1 MKIEMLRTYCFTVFF
16 LLYAAV
22 SEAWFKANGDK
33 EMPVCALSS
42 ACESARKSQ
51 GVVRRFPI

>member
-1 MKIEMLRTYCFTVFF
+1 MKCCALIALPFFF

-33 EMPVCALSS
+33 RDAGMRIEYRL
-42 ACESARKSQ
+42 
-51 GVVRRFPI
+51 

>member
-1 MKIEMLRTYCFTVFF
+1 F

-33 EMPVCALSS
+33 RDAGMRIE
-42 ACESARKSQ
+42 
-51 GVVRRFPI
+51 